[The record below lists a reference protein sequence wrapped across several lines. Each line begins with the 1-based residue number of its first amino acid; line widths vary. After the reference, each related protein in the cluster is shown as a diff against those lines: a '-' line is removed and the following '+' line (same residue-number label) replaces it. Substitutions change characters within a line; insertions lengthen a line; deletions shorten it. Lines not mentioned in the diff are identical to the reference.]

1 MENFPMVI
9 HGRLTPDVA
18 EKVFDLLHTNDLLK
32 CRQVSRDWK
41 YFVDSQTKLW
51 RGSFGMK
58 CYFDA
63 AQAGRLDVCELLLR
77 YKRDKNPANR
87 SGSFLDTYCAFKP

>member
-1 MENFPMVI
+1 MVI

-51 RGSFGMK
+51 RESFGLAIKGGKVGEATIALIYMSSING
-58 CYFDA
+58 Y
-63 AQAGRLDVCELLLR
+63 
-77 YKRDKNPANR
+77 
-87 SGSFLDTYCAFKP
+87 